1 MISPCRNP
9 LVGSDT
15 FDASKPLNGP
25 PRVFSPPTPC
35 AFRALPQSP
44 GGSWFMVPPLFEI
57 AAETF
62 VRLVNLFI
70 EEDANTSRRQQ
81 LLMRNDRGNIA
92 ANARD

>member
-1 MISPCRNP
+1 
-9 LVGSDT
+9 
-15 FDASKPLNGP
+15 
-25 PRVFSPPTPC
+25 
-35 AFRALPQSP
+35 
-44 GGSWFMVPPLFEI
+44 MVPPLFEI

-92 ANARD
+92 ANARV